1 MDILRY
7 PIYNKLH
14 QLGLLGLHANV
25 VYDVIPTNPMALNDP
40 VVNATVFD
48 VNCGLLPEARQ
59 NSSNLNANAS
69 IGTGWLIATGR
80 SMPKQFFICS
90 PRE

>member
-7 PIYNKLH
+7 PIYNKLQ

-25 VYDVIPTNPMALNDP
+25 VYDVIPTNPMAMNDP

-48 VNCGLLPEARQ
+48 VHCGLLPEAHQ
-59 NSSNLNANAS
+59 NTSNVYAS
-69 IGTGWLIATGR
+69 GPGWLIATGR
-80 SMPKQFFICS
+80 SMPKELLIYS